1 MADKTSD
8 TLFSDHVQLKI
19 PAGDSPYVKAK
30 HVQLVEK
37 DPQRAIA
44 LFWRAINSADRVDSA
59 LKDMAV
65 VMKQLNRAEEA
76 IEAIKSFRGFCSAKA
91 QEPLDNVLLDL
102 YKKCGRIDEQIELLN
117 RKLRMI
123 DEGMAF
129 GGRITK
135 MARSQGKKFHVTIE
149 QEKSRLLGN
158 LAWAYMQYENYKE
171 AEPLY
176 RRALAIERD
185 YNKMCNLSICL
196 LQTGR
201 HEEAKTILQDVETP
215 ADDCNG
221 ESYLKSFERAW
232 EIMDDLNLKQF
243 QTAKSNGNHESL
255 SDNLSPLSV
264 KVTPHFEP
272 VAMSEYPVERKKT
285 DIGTEKLVI
294 TVDIQMQ
301 GPGRKHFVI
310 SSEKAASLP
319 TKNQIFLGSKASI
332 DENSSPEISFGSL
345 DLSSEQKLVSL
356 FTNSAKKTWAD
367 MVEEDEQLACENSVI
382 SKSTPTLERSEF
394 GSHGGNEQSE
404 SRTLISSWKN
414 FSKNETQSLK
424 TGYQKHR
431 ISEYQEQIGRRRRT
445 AKKDKGEIRSFA
457 FDRREGCNPWN
468 AKLESLLMD
477 GGGKICEDSD
487 HSCKTQRNRLQVF
500 EELAQGDA
508 KV

>member
-44 LFWRAINSADRVDSA
+44 LFWCAINSADRVDSA

-135 MARSQGKKFHVTIE
+135 MARSQGKKFHVTVE

-158 LAWAYMQYENYKE
+158 LAWAYMQCENYKE

-221 ESYLKSFERAW
+221 ESYMKSFERAW
-232 EIMDDLNLKQF
+232 EIMDDL
-243 QTAKSNGNHESL
+243 
-255 SDNLSPLSV
+255 
-264 KVTPHFEP
+264 
-272 VAMSEYPVERKKT
+272 
-285 DIGTEKLVI
+285 
-294 TVDIQMQ
+294 
-301 GPGRKHFVI
+301 
-310 SSEKAASLP
+310 EKAASLP

-345 DLSSEQKLVSL
+345 DLSSEEKLVSL

-394 GSHGGNEQSE
+394 GSRGGNEQSA
-404 SRTLISSWKN
+404 SRTPISSWKN
-414 FSKNETQSLK
+414 FNKNESQSLK
-424 TGYQKHR
+424 TGYQKCR
-431 ISEYQEQIGRRRRT
+431 ISEYRELTGRRRRT
-445 AKKDKGEIRSFA
+445 AKK
-457 FDRREGCNPWN
+457 
-468 AKLESLLMD
+468 
-477 GGGKICEDSD
+477 
-487 HSCKTQRNRLQVF
+487 RNRLQVF